1 MAKYTDAKCRL
12 CRREGVKLYLKGVRC
27 FSPKCPIER
36 RGAQI
41 PGQHGKKQGRPRLSG
56 YGVQLR
62 EKQKAKRSYGVLES
76 QFRKYYEEASRSTRN
91 TGEVL
96 LQLLETRLDNVVFRL
111 GFTGSRS
118 LARQLVNHGN
128 VTVNGKKLDIPSYQV
143 KPGEVISVSAKG
155 AKFGFVSESLAKKTD
170 IPSWLSR
177 QATSGKIERFPTRQE
192 IGSDI
197 KESLIIE
204 YYSR

>member
-36 RGAQI
+36 GAQI

-56 YGVQLR
+56 LWCSAA
-62 EKQKAKRSYGVLES
+62 KSKAKRSYGVLES
-76 QFRKYYEEASRSTRN
+76 QFRNIMKKPP
-91 TGEVL
+91 EVP
-96 LQLLETRLDNVVFRL
+96 ETLAKLFFRFLKPDWTTLSFFRL

-143 KPGEVISVSAKG
+143 KPGEVVSLVLKVPNSV
-155 AKFGFVSESLAKKTD
+155 FVAESLAQKTD
-170 IPSWLSR
+170 NAQLVI
-177 QATSGKIERFPTRQE
+177 TSGNCRK
-192 IGSDI
+192 D
-197 KESLIIE
+197 
-204 YYSR
+204 